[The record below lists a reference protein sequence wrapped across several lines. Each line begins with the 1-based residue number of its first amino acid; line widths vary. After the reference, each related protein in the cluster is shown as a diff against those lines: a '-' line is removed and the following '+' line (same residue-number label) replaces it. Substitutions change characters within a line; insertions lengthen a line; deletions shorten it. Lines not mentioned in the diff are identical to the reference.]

1 MEDAE
6 FSDAF
11 CSFIQKNIP
20 SVDAAERL
28 LHAYAPG
35 GPVPPPLGEE
45 HRAHLELLARAY
57 KERPVTLVRIIY
69 GLRDSRIRSFAEA
82 FRLRKR

>member
-11 CSFIQKNIP
+11 CSFIQKSVP
-20 SVDAAERL
+20 SVEAAEQL
-28 LHAYAPG
+28 LEAYRATG
-35 GPVPPPLGEE
+35 RVPLPLGEE
-45 HRAHLELLARAY
+45 HRPHLDKLARAY
-57 KERPVTLVRIIY
+57 EQRPVTLVRIIY
-69 GLRDSRIRSFAEA
+69 ALRDTRIRSFAEA